1 MVRVWTITVSP
12 TGNAMPISAG
22 VPKSA
27 SSLYE
32 DVDLRGGGPL
42 ANPQYTLSITCTVLG
57 KIGVGRLLTS

>member
-1 MVRVWTITVSP
+1 
-12 TGNAMPISAG
+12 MPISAG